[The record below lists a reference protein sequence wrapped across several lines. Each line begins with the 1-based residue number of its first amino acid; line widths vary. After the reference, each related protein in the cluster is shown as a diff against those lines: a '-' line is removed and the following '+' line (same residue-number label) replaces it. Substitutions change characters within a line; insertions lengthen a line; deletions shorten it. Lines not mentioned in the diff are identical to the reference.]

1 MESSAEGVK
10 LVTCGV
16 SWQDS
21 GEDSV
26 MPLLLLAQAAHP
38 TSHCCLQSQCP
49 VRPLGSLPGGVLAQP
64 LSGTVPG
71 VSLGTHTVA
80 HVQQGTWSQ
89 VRVLVRGQ
97 GRAGSC
103 RAQRCPTPGGSPR
116 ALLPPQPAILARTQH
131 GHCFLSF

>member
-21 GEDSV
+21 GECSV
-26 MPLLLLAQAAHP
+26 LALLLLALAAHP

-49 VRPLGSLPGGVLAQP
+49 VRPLGTLPGGVLAQP

-80 HVQQGTWSQ
+80 HVLQGTWSQ
-89 VRVLVRGQ
+89 VSVLVRGQ
-97 GRAGSC
+97 GWAGSC
-103 RAQRCPTPGGSPR
+103 RAQ
-116 ALLPPQPAILARTQH
+116 
-131 GHCFLSF
+131 